1 MKFELLI
8 FGITGFFI
16 ANVYH
21 DGKYVQLVKTWK
33 KYYQMTGIAFIGL
46 SAYLFIRKYPGH
58 SRSLF
63 EHANGMIK
71 YMPID
76 KEASDLL
83 TPLLDITKQT
93 FSYNNNSSTS
103 QLTPQQRK
111 VLSSGGGG
119 SNAMAGN
126 NSGSNAMAGNNGGM
140 QKATKRC
147 VSETKKK
154 FVAAEQGWTCGSCKN
169 KLPAWFEVDHKIR
182 LEQGGSNHVD
192 NLVALCR
199 DCHGKKTAFEN
210 L

>member
-33 KYYQMTGIAFIGL
+33 KYYQMAGIAFIGL

-83 TPLLDITKQT
+83 TPLLDMTKQT

-103 QLTPQQRK
+103 HLTPQQRK
-111 VLSSGGGG
+111 VLSSGMTGGG

-126 NSGSNAMAGNNGGM
+126 NNGI